1 MGKTHVNKND
11 PASII
16 CHYTTAMD
24 LAEIRARIQAESD
37 ARFGETI
44 EKMLLNLRHYHT
56 HQCWREECY
65 CEYCQFIRGPY
76 THEKMNLTRL
86 KRKVRDYERN
96 PIFSEYM
103 LDAVYSNV
111 AVQKWNIKKMK
122 KQKKAL
128 RGEIL

>member
-1 MGKTHVNKND
+1 MTAVEIIANINK
-11 PASII
+11 A
-16 CHYTTAMD
+16 A
-24 LAEIRARIQAESD
+24 D
-37 ARFGETI
+37 ARFGEII

-56 HQCWREECY
+56 HQCWQEECY

-96 PIFSEYM
+96 PIFPEYM

-111 AVQKWNIKKMK
+111 AVQKRNIKKMK
-122 KQKKAL
+122 EQKKAL
-128 RGEIL
+128 TERII